1 MAGIARVR
9 YRSLFTLHVTQQRAH
24 CPTHI
29 EASTMALA
37 SRKENALLQGW
48 PARKGE
54 AGLRSVYTIWGL
66 LKLLGIRGG
75 QAGEQT
81 LWQAGFHQRALN
93 LAICGKVLQR
103 GFQHQIFL
111 YKGPLTSER
120 ALVRYCKGAF
130 STRSSY
136 TKDPSLLKGLW
147 HSRSSPVPLLW
158 FFHDFTLFSLKNNP
172 VSNQK
177 ENTASLFHFC
187 GYRCSIFQMATFFS
201 VVFYSLG
208 HVQLFA
214 ITRTAACQAPLS
226 VEFSRQEYWGG
237 LPFPT
242 LPDPGMES
250 TSLAFPVLAGGFI
263 TSQPPGKLHY
273 ESSNEQ
279 SLEGTGMSQW
289 F

>member
-9 YRSLFTLHVTQQRAH
+9 CRSLFTLHVTHQRAH

-48 PARKGE
+48 SARRRE

-75 QAGEQT
+75 QACEQK

-120 ALVRYCKGAF
+120 ALAF
-130 STRSSY
+130 KIQPCPAPLVLPWFHSVFSEKQSSIQLEREY
-136 TKDPSLLKGLW
+136 SQSIL
-147 HSRSSPVPLLW
+147 LLW
-158 FFHDFTLFSLKNNP
+158 LQMQHIPNG
-172 VSNQK
+172 
-177 ENTASLFHFC
+177 HF
-187 GYRCSIFQMATFFS
+187 
-201 VVFYSLG
+201 L
-208 HVQLFA
+208 
-214 ITRTAACQAPLS
+214 
-226 VEFSRQEYWGG
+226 
-237 LPFPT
+237 
-242 LPDPGMES
+242 
-250 TSLAFPVLAGGFI
+250 
-263 TSQPPGKLHY
+263 
-273 ESSNEQ
+273 
-279 SLEGTGMSQW
+279 
-289 F
+289 